1 VRYVYGPVLSRRLG
15 RSLGVDTVPL
25 KTCNYS
31 CVYCELGKTTARI
44 NERRSF
50 FPKKDILNDITRAL
64 NSGIEID
71 HITFAGDGE
80 PTLCRDLGWLIE
92 KIKEITDIPVAVI
105 TNGSLLS
112 GEDVREDLMNA
123 DIVIPSL
130 DAADVETFKRI
141 NRPCRELEV
150 NEIIDGLV
158 EFSKSYK
165 GTLYVEVMLV
175 KNFND
180 NVEALQKI
188 SEAIERINP
197 DGVYV
202 LTPVRPTAVPVEP
215 VGMESIIRAS
225 EIIGK
230 VARIVYPQLEVFPK

>member
-1 VRYVYGPVLSRRLG
+1 
-15 RSLGVDTVPL
+15 
-25 KTCNYS
+25 
-31 CVYCELGKTTARI
+31 
-44 NERRSF
+44 
-50 FPKKDILNDITRAL
+50 LNDITRAL

>member
-1 VRYVYGPVLSRRLG
+1 MRYVYGPVLSRRLG

-31 CVYCELGKTTARI
+31 CVYCELGKTTTRI

-50 FPKKDILNDITRAL
+50 FPKKDILNDIIKAL

-80 PTLCRDLGWLIE
+80 PTLCEDLGWLIG
-92 KIKEITDIPVAVI
+92 KIKEITDIPVTVI
-105 TNGSLLS
+105 TNGSLLNR
-112 GEDVREDLMNA
+112 EDVREDLMSA

-130 DAADVETFKRI
+130 DAADPETFKRI

-158 EFSKSYK
+158 DFSRSYK

-188 SEAIERINP
+188 SEAIKRINP
-197 DGVYV
+197 DGVYI
-202 LTPVRPTAVPVEP
+202 LTPERPTAIPVEP
-215 VGMESIIRAS
+215 VSMESIIRAG

-230 VARIVYPQLEVFPK
+230 VARIIYPQLEVFQK